1 MREKEIELTNGNVLQ
16 FGLAVWSTGVGPTEF
31 TLSLPF
37 AKTPKGRIAIDPGLR
52 VLAPPPPAA
61 GAAGAAG
68 ASGEGPR
75 RLEDV
80 SILQDEEAG
89 GPAPLGVPVPG
100 VYALGDCCADLDSP
114 LPALAQVAEQQGRYL
129 AKHLNRVATEVG
141 PLSNGAPSEPFVY
154 RPLGSMASVGGMSA
168 ILQLEAGKDRRRHL
182 SWGGFSSW
190 VAWRSAYLT
199 RLGTWKHRFYVA
211 TNWTL
216 SFVFG
221 R

>member
-1 MREKEIELTNGNVLQ
+1 MREKEIELTNGNVIQ

-31 TLSLPF
+31 TLRLPF

-52 VLAPPPPAA
+52 VLAPPPSAA
-61 GAAGAAG
+61 GAAGAAAG
-68 ASGEGPR
+68 GDEGPK
-75 RLEDV
+75 RLADV

-89 GPAPLGVPVPG
+89 GPAPLGAPIPG
-100 VYALGDCCADLDSP
+100 VFALGDCCAELDSP

-129 AKHLNRVATEVG
+129 AKHLNKAATQVESG
-141 PLSNGAPSEPFVY
+141 PPSEPFIY

-168 ILQLEAGKDRRRHL
+168 ILQLESKDRRRHL